1 MISITDLNKLV
12 LENIENYLNLQIY
25 SQKVTAP
32 YFINKIQQFYT
43 ELLKKADI
51 PDEKIKEI
59 NQMYKN
65 KEIPFG
71 WYRGKGTPEEL
82 VQAVYEISEKVGL
95 DFGSASANSIIDFMK
110 LYGIGVDCSGFVY
123 NVLIS
128 AFRKLNL
135 EKEFIDNLNW
145 NDKEKVGVNYAGAFV
160 FGGSASTIIKPN
172 QIRPLDLL
180 LAGDSNDYFHIAI
193 FVKKDSE
200 LCIAE
205 SDITFSP
212 AGVHLNKC
220 KVVGEKIY
228 ANGIERFSRSNKEIR
243 RLKICGQ
250 TPQQLLA

>member
-1 MISITDLNKLV
+1 MLYYKEMISITDLNKLV

-110 LYGIGVDCSGFVY
+110 LYGIGVD
-123 NVLIS
+123 
-128 AFRKLNL
+128 
-135 EKEFIDNLNW
+135 
-145 NDKEKVGVNYAGAFV
+145 
-160 FGGSASTIIKPN
+160 
-172 QIRPLDLL
+172 
-180 LAGDSNDYFHIAI
+180 
-193 FVKKDSE
+193 
-200 LCIAE
+200 
-205 SDITFSP
+205 
-212 AGVHLNKC
+212 
-220 KVVGEKIY
+220 
-228 ANGIERFSRSNKEIR
+228 
-243 RLKICGQ
+243 
-250 TPQQLLA
+250 